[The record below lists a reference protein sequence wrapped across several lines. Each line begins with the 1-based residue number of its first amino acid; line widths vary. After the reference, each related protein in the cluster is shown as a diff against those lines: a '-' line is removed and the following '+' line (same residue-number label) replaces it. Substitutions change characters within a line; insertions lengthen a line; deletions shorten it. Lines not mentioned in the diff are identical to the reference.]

1 MDHDLSLLDQYR
13 RNGDARAFQQ
23 LVSAHSAM
31 VFAVAV
37 RVTRDAALAEEV
49 AQDTFLALAR
59 CGDRIRLSVAAWLHH
74 VAWQK
79 AANGVRGKVRRSKNE
94 REAAAL
100 LEEGES
106 PWSEIEPVVDEVM
119 AELPEE
125 LRGLLIEHF
134 LEQRTQAEMAK
145 KRGVSQ
151 ATVSRRIDAGLQQMR
166 DRLRAR
172 GLLSGAGLA
181 GLLQAHAV
189 ITMPASLAGALGKL
203 ALSGVGRVAGVGVGA
218 SGGFFSLLSMK
229 GVVVSLIVVVGAG
242 VVAMDLASRESVLMR
257 WLGSPDKAPS
267 TESALLVA
275 EAAVQKEANRTN
287 TERWAAEAR
296 EIWAKAPKIQARDMY
311 EVMVYEG
318 AFRNVEAHFEKLQ
331 AIGVRISRGAFDALT
346 KRYEEVSLRRG
357 FNLRVDFDDW
367 TEVIRAWVNE
377 APREAVAWAYHIE
390 VAVPGWVKA
399 GQSLE
404 YAVDYMKRQPGAWAA
419 FVEAGPDPRVGEYA
433 RAWREESDDPGSIW
447 SRLAEWSWTA
457 SEFRGVAE
465 RKVREDPPSEALQ
478 FLLRCPDRKVRDRYL
493 MRLLPRLN
501 EAELKKLADTNLG
514 LETGLNQL
522 LRAMVGEGSVSFEEV
537 LDWTLKQSEKE
548 EYFSLDESGMQQC
561 MDKVYARWLQADPVG
576 CLAKAVAAKSK
587 GQLERAIMQTVQVGL
602 TEAEVLAGLAES
614 KPEKRD
620 EALAIYYRAMAENDP
635 EESLRLIANS
645 DFVVDQV
652 KAARPILEVWS
663 EADPAAAAAWVEQLP
678 PSEGRAELA
687 AAIICGWVEAR
698 PQAAQEAVAFAQRQ
712 GTRLA
717 DYSGSLAMS
726 IRDENEAFIAE
737 VLRPLREESEFNLLV
752 VRTGAYGMRT
762 HESLQ
767 FMARQGN
774 EGWQKALVNEVI
786 RWFQVGNSRADEY
799 ASAMAGQDLR
809 SVPVGRIEKLA
820 EVFVAHSNSCGTL
833 QQALDWLVRLP
844 VNAGPVARA
853 AAVRKLRDG
862 EAESLAKVKLWVAS
876 APIAAEEK
884 AELEKVLGEVVR

>member
-13 RNGDARAFQQ
+13 RTGDARAFQQ
-23 LVSAHSAM
+23 LVSAHGAM

-59 CGDRIRLSVAAWLHH
+59 RGDRIRQSVAAWLHH
-74 VAWQK
+74 VARQK

-94 REAAAL
+94 REAAVL

-119 AELPEE
+119 AELSEE

-145 KRGVSQ
+145 NRGVSQ

-172 GLLSGAGLA
+172 GLVPAAGLA
-181 GLLQAHAV
+181 ALLEAQAV

-203 ALSGVGRVAGVGVGA
+203 ALSGVGRAVGVGA
-218 SGGFFSLLSMK
+218 SGGAFSLLSMK
-229 GVVVSLIVVVGAG
+229 GLLASLVVVVGVGG
-242 VVAMDLASRESVLMR
+242 VAFDLASRESVLMR
-257 WLGSPDKAPS
+257 WSGSPEKAPL
-267 TESALLVA
+267 TGATLTGA
-275 EAAVQKEANRTN
+275 EATVQKETNRANA
-287 TERWAAEAR
+287 ERWAAEGR

-311 EVMVYEG
+311 EVMVYES
-318 AFRNVEAHFEKLQ
+318 AFRNVEAHYEKLQ
-331 AIGVRISRGAFDALT
+331 AIGVRISRGAFDELK
-346 KRYEEVSLRRG
+346 KRHEQASLRRG

-377 APREAVAWAYHIE
+377 APREAVAWAYHRGFP
-390 VAVPGWVKA
+390 AAGWVKA
-399 GQSLE
+399 GEALE
-404 YAVDYMKRQPGAWAA
+404 YVVDYMKRQPGAWAA
-419 FVEAGPDPRVGEYA
+419 FVEAGPDPRLGEYA
-433 RAWREESDDPGSIW
+433 RAWLDESDDPGSIW
-447 SRLAEWSWTA
+447 SRLAEWGWPT

-465 RKVREDPPSEALQ
+465 RKVRNDPPDQALQ
-478 FLLRCPDRKVRDRYL
+478 FLLRCPDRTTRERYL
-493 MRLLPRLN
+493 ARLLPRLN
-501 EAELKKLADTNLG
+501 EAELKKLVDTNLG

-522 LRAMVGEGSVSFEEV
+522 LRAMAGDANVPFEEV
-537 LDWTLKQSEKE
+537 LAWTLKQSESE
-548 EYFSLDESGMQQC
+548 EYFAMDEAGMQQC
-561 MDKVYARWLQADPVG
+561 MDKVYARWLQADPAG

-587 GQLERAIMQTVQVGL
+587 GQLERAIMQTVRAGM
-602 TEAEVLAGLAES
+602 TEVEVLAGLAES

-620 EALAIYYRAMAENDP
+620 EALAIYYRALAENDP
-635 EESLRLIANS
+635 EESLRLIVNS
-645 DFVVDQV
+645 DFVEDQV
-652 KAARPILEVWS
+652 KAARPILEVWA
-663 EADPAAAAAWVEQLP
+663 EVDPVAAAAWVEKLP
-678 PSEGRAELA
+678 PNVDRAELA

-698 PQAAQEAVAFAQRQ
+698 PQAAQEAVAFAQRH

-717 DYSGSLAMS
+717 DYSGLLAMS
-726 IRDENEAFIAE
+726 IRNENEAFIAE

-752 VRTGAYGMRT
+752 VRTGAYGMGT

-774 EGWQKALVNEVI
+774 EGWQVALVNEVI
-786 RWFQVGNSRADEY
+786 RWFQVGDCRADEY

-809 SVPVGRIEKLA
+809 SVPVGRVGKLA
-820 EVFVAHSNSCGTL
+820 EAFVAHSNSGGTL

-844 VNAGPVARA
+844 ANVGPAARA
-853 AAVRKLRDG
+853 AAVKKLRDG
-862 EAESLAKVKLWVAS
+862 DAGAKARVELWVAS

-884 AELEKVLGEVVR
+884 AGLEKVLGEVVR